1 MNDIINK
8 FLLPEEKFM
17 PEMYSRLPRFTNS
30 AWGQFTKNKGRT
42 QNLKETGDTKY
53 IYQNEW
59 NKPCFQCDMAYTRLI
74 FWEEQQLLI
83 KYYMIKHLM
92 LLRIQN
98 VTDIKADLLH
108 CY

>member
-42 QNLKETGDTKY
+42 QKFKETEDAKY
-53 IYQNEW
+53 TYQNEL
-59 NKPCFQCDMAYTRLI
+59 NKVCFQCDMAYRHLKA
-74 FWEEQQLLI
+74 WEEEQFLI
-83 KYYMIKHLM
+83 KYYMIKHLI

-98 VTDIKADLLH
+98 VTVIKADLLH